1 MPSKVHLK
9 KDKSSSKESSPK
21 SPKADEVDMS
31 LLDSDQQS
39 DDGAP
44 EESKSPQQPSPT
56 PTTPSRC
63 ATPMP
68 EEHKADSSVTSGR
81 SSEQGQTMTN
91 GSRSASSEG
100 KFQNS
105 IYLLLFARQR
115 KENWFH
121 DAIDIIL

>member
-1 MPSKVHLK
+1 MPSKVHSK

-44 EESKSPQQPSPT
+44 EESPQQPSPT

-68 EEHKADSSVTSGR
+68 EEHKADSSETSGR

-91 GSRSASSEG
+91 GSRSTSSEG
-100 KFQNS
+100 KLQKS

-115 KENWFH
+115 KENWFN